1 MFESHINFTLDYF
14 EFLFTVVQLSK
25 KTEAQMTLSTK
36 GVNEVYVQVDALAKV
51 HKCDVFYTNLRTTK
65 NKVIFFFTYFTFQH
79 VCMFVLFFN

>member
-36 GVNEVYVQVDALAKV
+36 V
-51 HKCDVFYTNLRTTK
+51 
-65 NKVIFFFTYFTFQH
+65 
-79 VCMFVLFFN
+79 